1 MVRESQ
7 PGSGGD
13 SGIFPQVRP
22 GTGGEPRL
30 KRTVLAREVQRE
42 DEQALPRRRRVP
54 GRERPPAVLDERERA
69 RARLRDV
76 VPCAAREE
84 VWAETAD
91 LGVDGRVSGGK
102 REREEAGGRGG
113 TYAVLE
119 RLDDEAH
126 DGSAGRQDEEP
137 VVYVV
142 EGPLEPCA
150 DDEDDGER
158 EVPSQ
163 LVEGPVRVRRDALVP
178 FVGEVERGVTEVA
191 CRVALV
197 RVLALDPVGGEA
209 EEDDDGPVG
218 QDGGREP
225 SQLRVSAQAVS

>member
-1 MVRESQ
+1 M
-7 PGSGGD
+7 
-13 SGIFPQVRP
+13 
-22 GTGGEPRL
+22 
-30 KRTVLAREVQRE
+30 
-42 DEQALPRRRRVP
+42 
-54 GRERPPAVLDERERA
+54 
-69 RARLRDV
+69 
-76 VPCAAREE
+76 
-84 VWAETAD
+84 
-91 LGVDGRVSGGK
+91 
-102 REREEAGGRGG
+102 
-113 TYAVLE
+113 
-119 RLDDEAH
+119 
-126 DGSAGRQDEEP
+126 
-137 VVYVV
+137 VYVV

-178 FVGEVERGVTEVA
+178 FVGELERGVTEVA